1 MNELIKVT
9 PNEKGE
15 QTVSA
20 RELHEFIQ
28 SKQDFSTWIKARI
41 DKYGFIENQDFIR
54 IHKKMEAN
62 NATIIEYAITIDV
75 AKELSMVE
83 ANDNGREARRYFIK
97 CEKAALE
104 IHKRLA
110 SPREMAQMVIEA
122 ENAKE
127 ALQLQLDIQKPK
139 VLFADSVSESKDSVL
154 IKELV
159 GYLKQNG
166 IDIGQNR
173 LFEWLRQHSY
183 FCGSRC

>member
-1 MNELIKVT
+1 
-9 PNEKGE
+9 
-15 QTVSA
+15 
-20 RELHEFIQ
+20 
-28 SKQDFSTWIKARI
+28 
-41 DKYGFIENQDFIR
+41 
-54 IHKKMEAN
+54 MEAN

-83 ANDNGREARRYFIK
+83 ANDKGQEARRYFIK

-183 FCGSRC
+183 LCSKGEYYNLPTQKALDLKIFDVKKTSINKPDGTILTSTTTKVTGKGLVYFINKFLSLKISA